1 MKKYLENVTLLAY
14 TSHEI
19 PQTIASLQKCQEG
32 LGFAETKLLCHEKPD
47 GLPEN
52 ILYEFAPEINNI
64 DDFNQY
70 VFLELGKH
78 VNTSHVLYV
87 QAHAW
92 ILHPELWD
100 DEWLQYDYIGSPWK
114 HMDEAYI
121 AWGSKEHVRVGN
133 GGVSLRS
140 KKLLEIPKKHGLP
153 LLQEQNWY
161 NEDGNLTCYYREL
174 MLALGIKY
182 ASVEVAARFAYEND
196 VPENMEIKD
205 FFGYHRNMP
214 RR

>member
-1 MKKYLENVTLLAY
+1 MKKYLKDVTLLAY
-14 TSHEI
+14 SSHEV
-19 PQTIASLQKCQEG
+19 PQTILSLQKCTEG
-32 LGFAETKLLCHEKPD
+32 LDFAEIKLLSHEKPD
-47 GLPEN
+47 DLPEN
-52 ILYEFAPEINNI
+52 VLYEFAPEINNI
-64 DDFNQY
+64 NDFNQY
-70 VFLELGKH
+70 MFLGLGKH

-114 HMDEAYI
+114 HMDDAYI
-121 AWGSKEHVRVGN
+121 AWGSKEHVKVGN
-133 GGVSLRS
+133 GGFSLRS

-182 ASVEVAARFAYEND
+182 APVEVAAKFAYEND
-196 VPENMEIKD
+196 VPENEGILT
-205 FFGYHRNMP
+205 FGYHRNFP
-214 RR
+214 KW